1 MTSFPRNSNAIAPS
15 LDGLPGADLVARG
28 LADLAEGKPTAEAA
42 LVEIARTR
50 LQGLGLPLTGRTIG
64 DEDAELVLYA
74 RLGERH
80 PEGDPYGLYCA
91 WLDQLVSF
99 LAALGSRR
107 AREARP
113 AARGEDR

>member
-1 MTSFPRNSNAIAPS
+1 MTKASAMFGSTAE
-15 LDGLPGADLVARG
+15 LVDGLPGADLVVRG

-42 LVEIARTR
+42 LVEVARTR
-50 LQGLGLPLTGRTIG
+50 IQELGLPIAGSTIG

-80 PEGDPYGLYCA
+80 PDGDPYGLYCA

-99 LAALGSRR
+99 LSALRSRR
-107 AREARP
+107 ARLARR
-113 AARGEDR
+113 A